1 MSDETLSLSLD
12 ALRKRVASGGTITR
26 HESLLL
32 AAEREIRGLLTRSTA
47 ASVAELVIVACDLE
61 HEFGRLLASGSPEGD
76 ETVEAT
82 RRDATRRNA
91 ATAGNVVPYCLLPTD
106 RTRFTAWMQHLS
118 EGVVR
123 NAVALA
129 ESVTAN
135 PPGFVVVLVSA
146 PAAVV
151 IRLSDFNPDLAA
163 DFDSRGRRN

>member
-1 MSDETLSLSLD
+1 MSDEPLSLSLD
-12 ALRKRVASGGTITR
+12 ALRERVAAGDTITR
-26 HESLLL
+26 HECLLL

-61 HEFGRLLASGSPEGD
+61 LEFGRLLASGSPEGD
-76 ETVEAT
+76 QHVEAT
-82 RRDATRRNA
+82 RRDA

-118 EGVVR
+118 EGVVC

-129 ESVTAN
+129 ECVTAN
-135 PPGFVVVLVSA
+135 PPGPVVLLVSA

-151 IRLSDFNPDLAA
+151 IRLSDFNPKLAA
-163 DFDSRGRRN
+163 DFDARGKPN